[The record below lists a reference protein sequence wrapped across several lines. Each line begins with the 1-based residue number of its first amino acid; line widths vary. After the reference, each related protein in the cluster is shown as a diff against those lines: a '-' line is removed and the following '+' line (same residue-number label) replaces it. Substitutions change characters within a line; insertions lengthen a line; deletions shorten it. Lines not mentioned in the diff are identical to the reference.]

1 MSRAFM
7 RNNEAAEPIV
17 VVPPRP
23 PLPGPVNYVTP
34 RGLALLRGELT
45 RLEARRAEVQARND
59 DSADTRAE
67 LVSLASGIA
76 DLQQRI
82 VRAQVVEPRKHDVVR
97 FGSTVLL
104 RIVSGASQGF
114 ERQLTIVGVDE
125 AAARQGRIAFN
136 APIARAV
143 LGLKV
148 GETGVVATPQS
159 SEVVE
164 VRAIT

>member
-1 MSRAFM
+1 M

-34 RGLALLRGELT
+34 RGMALLREELT
-45 RLEARRAEVQARND
+45 RLEAQRTALQAAD
-59 DSADTRAE
+59 DYESADVHAE
-67 LVSLASGIA
+67 LLRLARGIA

-82 VRAQVVEPRKHDVVR
+82 VRAQVVEPRQHDVVR

-104 RIVSGASQGF
+104 RTVSGAGQGS

-125 AAARQGRIAFN
+125 AAAHQGRIAFN